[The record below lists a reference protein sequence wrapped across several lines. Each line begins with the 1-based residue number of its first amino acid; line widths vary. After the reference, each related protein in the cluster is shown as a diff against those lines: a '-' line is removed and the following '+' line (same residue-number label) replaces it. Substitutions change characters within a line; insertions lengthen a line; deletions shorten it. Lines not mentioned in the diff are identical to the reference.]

1 MEGNSWKFLTPNS
14 SRPIA
19 AELLNG
25 PRFRPLLARYDRR
38 LGRIVISFASGLQL
52 AFPPRAVEGL
62 QTALPDDFAEAE
74 VSPSG
79 LGVHFPRLDADIYLP
94 ALLEGFFGAGQPA
107 GSHIGKAG
115 AKTIAASEN
124 GEIG

>member
-1 MEGNSWKFLTPNS
+1 MEISDTEFIEANRRG
-14 SRPIA
+14 A
-19 AELLNG
+19 AKRAAFPAAVG
-25 PRFRPLLARYDRR
+25 ARYDRR
-38 LGRIVISFASGLQL
+38 LARIVISFASGLQL

-94 ALLEGFFGAGQPA
+94 ALLESFFGAGQPA
-107 GSHIGKAG
+107 GSYIGKAD

-124 GEIG
+124 GKIG